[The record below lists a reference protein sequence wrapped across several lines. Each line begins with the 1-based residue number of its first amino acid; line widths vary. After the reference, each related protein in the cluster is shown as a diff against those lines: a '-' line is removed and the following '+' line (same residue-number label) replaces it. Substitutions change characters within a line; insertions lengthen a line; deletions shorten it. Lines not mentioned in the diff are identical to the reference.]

1 MKRAVL
7 AGFAVVTL
15 IAPVAAHAITVRPV
29 QGPTGVEAWLA
40 EEHALPM
47 IAFDISF
54 PAGSAYDPA
63 EKPGLASMTASLLDE
78 GAGDLGADTFKEALE
93 SKAIRFTARADRD
106 YIVVS
111 LSTLKENADEAVRL
125 LELAIAHPR
134 FDAPALE
141 RVRAELIARLK
152 QQEQNPTRVAV
163 KSWFASYFGQQP
175 YAHAPDGTA
184 AGLSAIAPADLKS
197 FAGAHFVRGGVKLA
211 VAGDI
216 TESALKRYLQQVFLA
231 LPANPVAA
239 PARVAETGKPGTR
252 LLPRNE
258 AAPVA
263 VFGMA
268 GPMRSDPDFIPAYV
282 ANQIIGGGTFS
293 ARLMDQVRD
302 KRGLTYGIET
312 HIEDFRSSSVL
323 IGEVQ
328 SDKAK
333 IQTALEVTKSELA
346 KFSRD
351 GATAKEL
358 ADAKTY
364 LTGSYPLTLD
374 SNAKIAR
381 TLGSY
386 QRSGLSPDY
395 VVRRNALI
403 SAVTL
408 ERVNQAAK
416 KYFDPSR
423 LLVVIAGTPA
433 VAANVASGATA
444 R

>member
-1 MKRAVL
+1 
-7 AGFAVVTL
+7 
-15 IAPVAAHAITVRPV
+15 
-29 QGPTGVEAWLA
+29 
-40 EEHALPM
+40 
-47 IAFDISF
+47 
-54 PAGSAYDPA
+54 
-63 EKPGLASMTASLLDE
+63 MTASLLDE
-78 GAGDLGADTFKEALE
+78 GAGDLGADAFKEALE

-111 LSTLKENADEAVRL
+111 LATLKDNADEAVRL
-125 LELAIAHPR
+125 AALALGHPR

-141 RVRAELIARLK
+141 RVRAELAARLK
-152 QQEQNPTRVAV
+152 QEEQNPTRVAV
-163 KSWFASYFGQQP
+163 KSWFASWFGQHP
-175 YAHAPDGTA
+175 YGHPPQGTA
-184 AGLSAIAPADLKS
+184 TGLAAITPADLKS
-197 FAGAHFVRGGVKLA
+197 FAESHFVRGGIKLA
-211 VAGDI
+211 AAGDI
-216 TESALKRYLQQVFLA
+216 TEAALKRYLQQLFLA
-231 LPANPVAA
+231 LPANAVA
-239 PARVAETGKPGTR
+239 PPPRVTESGKAGTR
-252 LLPRNE
+252 TMLRSE

-268 GPMRSDPDFIPAYV
+268 APMRSDADFIPVYV
-282 ANQIIGGGTFS
+282 ANQIIGGGTFN
-293 ARLMDQVRD
+293 ARLMDEVRD

-312 HIEDFRSSSVL
+312 HIEDFRSASVL

-333 IQTALEVTKSELA
+333 ITTALEVTKSELA
-346 KFSRD
+346 KFAHD
-351 GATAKEL
+351 GVTAKEL

-395 VVRRNALI
+395 VTRRNAMI
-403 SAVTL
+403 AGVTL
-408 ERVNQAAK
+408 EKVNQAAK

-423 LLVVIAGTPA
+423 LLVVVVGTPA
-433 VAANVASGATA
+433 VAANAAPGTA